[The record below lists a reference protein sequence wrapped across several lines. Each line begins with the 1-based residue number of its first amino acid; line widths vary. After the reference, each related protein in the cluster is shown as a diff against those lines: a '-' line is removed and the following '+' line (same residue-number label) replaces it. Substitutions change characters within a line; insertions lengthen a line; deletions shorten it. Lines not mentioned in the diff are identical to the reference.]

1 MPRRHLSREAKR
13 PIVMLLGSHCVVPHS
28 RVSVQ
33 SKVADRSSLRSRS
46 FSWRVYQSDHL
57 SKSKSKIHEI
67 TPRKHTNTEER
78 REPTQ
83 HGRRTRQR
91 TQATPATL
99 KASWPIPCWF
109 SDFLCSYPSYHYS
122 VSPLPLPCFFACHCF
137 FCSRVWFKALH
148 LDCSSPSFPFLFLLP
163 IAAAAHLCVSWSK
176 FVFLTCFV
184 NVSVFLSVWLSVLCL
199 HCSLCF
205 VFSCAC
211 GHAQTQAKHSINFC
225 KTYYT

>member
-1 MPRRHLSREAKR
+1 M
-13 PIVMLLGSHCVVPHS
+13 
-28 RVSVQ
+28 
-33 SKVADRSSLRSRS
+33 RSR
-46 FSWRVYQSDHL
+46 RANIQ
-57 SKSKSKIHEI
+57 
-67 TPRKHTNTEER
+67 NTEER

-91 TQATPATL
+91 TQATPATR
-99 KASWPIPCWF
+99 KASWPIPNWF

-137 FCSRVWFKALH
+137 FLFASLVH
-148 LDCSSPSFPFLFLLP
+148 SFTFRLFISILSFSYCRSL
-163 IAAAAHLCVSWSK
+163 AAAHLCVLWSK

-184 NVSVFLSVWLSVLCL
+184 NVPVFLSVWLSVLCL

-225 KTYYT
+225 KTYCT